1 MEARRSGNYQT
12 SIWDDNY
19 VQSISSP
26 YVGKEYLE
34 LAENLKEKTR
44 IIINETEGELDQLE
58 LIDNL
63 QRLDVSYHFQDEIKK
78 LLEHTYLN
86 STGHNN
92 ENEKDLYSMAL
103 KFRLLRQHGY
113 RVPQE
118 VFCSFMDEGGSFRP
132 ELSDDIEGILSLYE
146 ASFLSMESE
155 GILGDA
161 RNFATQHLKEKL
173 QHITDH
179 GLAVQVSH
187 ALELPLHWRVQKLEA
202 KWFINVYESRRDAN
216 LILLE
221 LAKLDFNI
229 LQAIYQDEIKQMSR
243 WYKETCL
250 PEKLSFVRHRLVE
263 CFWWALGFT
272 PEPQFGYS
280 RRNLTKI
287 AVLIT
292 IMDDIYDTYG
302 SLDELEL
309 FTDIVERWDIN
320 ALNQLPEYMRICFL
334 ALFNSTNEIAYDVL
348 KDQGLNIIS
357 NIRKSW
363 AELCR
368 VYLIEARWY
377 NSGYFPSLSEYLNAA
392 WISISGPVLLL
403 HAYFCTINPLTKKDL
418 GSLEQYP
425 GIIHWPSLVLR
436 LANDLGTSSDE
447 IKRGDVP
454 KSIQCYMKDTGC
466 SEEDAREYIKYLID
480 VTWKKINKEILMN
493 SPCKDFAGT
502 AMNLARTSQCMY
514 QYGDGFGVPH
524 LETKRNIISLII
536 EPISLQFRSGL

>member
-357 NIRKSW
+357 NIRKS
-363 AELCR
+363 
-368 VYLIEARWY
+368 
-377 NSGYFPSLSEYLNAA
+377 
-392 WISISGPVLLL
+392 
-403 HAYFCTINPLTKKDL
+403 
-418 GSLEQYP
+418 
-425 GIIHWPSLVLR
+425 
-436 LANDLGTSSDE
+436 DE